1 MLDLTRSIKR
11 FSVHQRRRGKSKS
24 RNFNRWVG
32 DEWSTNSG
40 SRTPFVWPFGE
51 IGARPGIFNWGQD
64 RSAENRD
71 RRPRAG
77 LGSWGGGTKPTFHQL
92 GNLGAQR
99 SSPAGFWWSPD
110 LRKVFHHFQHS
121 GWPLLSHDYNIVNCG
136 LSCSHWGARPPP
148 LRAPLW
154 RVVSDLCSC
163 QTGRLDDGSGCT
175 MGLGHDVS
183 VYILFSVSCMV
194 ANCWYAT

>member
-1 MLDLTRSIKR
+1 VLFGAVCAIEEERFQSSTKSNCWFCSFQFTRQLVPRSRCSSGNCKMLDLTRSIKR

-77 LGSWGGGTKPTFHQL
+77 LGSWGGGGHQTHL
-92 GNLGAQR
+92 P
-99 SSPAGFWWSPD
+99 PA
-110 LRKVFHHFQHS
+110 RKS
-121 GWPLLSHDYNIVNCG
+121 GGTEIFPSGVLVEP
-136 LSCSHWGARPPP
+136 RPPQGFP
-148 LRAPLW
+148 PFSAF
-154 RVVSDLCSC
+154 
-163 QTGRLDDGSGCT
+163 RLASPESW
-175 MGLGHDVS
+175 L
-183 VYILFSVSCMV
+183 
-194 ANCWYAT
+194 